1 MTLTGL
7 NTVVM
12 PDNIKV
18 GVIRF
23 GALGDVAMA
32 LPFLRALTIKPLVIT
47 APAGRELLSDEFVD
61 FVVMDGKS
69 IMAQAR
75 FLRELRRQ
83 RLDVLIDLQSNDRSR
98 VMSRM
103 AGAGKIFERDFP
115 PRALPAAAAWQKILA
130 ASGLL
135 GPLDL
140 TFTPKPRNYIA
151 LNAGSSPQWLSK
163 RLPDR
168 KWHEISAL
176 LRERFNLPFVLTGS
190 PDEREYAAHVAR
202 HIEGPAE
209 IRAGQ
214 TSLQEL
220 KRLLAGAFLTVST
233 DSAAMHIS
241 AAMKTPTIGVFGA
254 TDWIRSAPFGPWA
267 RVVYDRAR
275 YPDGVP
281 PAQNLQSPGPYY
293 DHVDIAETLQSLSGY
308 CGCSDKIPG
317 QP

>member
-1 MTLTGL
+1 MSEK
-7 NTVVM
+7 V
-12 PDNIKV
+12 KV
-18 GVIRF
+18 GVMRF
-23 GALGDVAMA
+23 GALGDVALA

-47 APAGRELLSDEFVD
+47 ASAGRELLSDEFSD
-61 FVVMDGKS
+61 FVVLESKS

-75 FLRELRRQ
+75 VLLELRRR

-168 KWHEISAL
+168 KWREISAL

-190 PDEREYAAHVAR
+190 PEEREYVEHLAG

-209 IRAGQ
+209 NRAGQ
-214 TSLQEL
+214 TSLKEL

-241 AAMKTPTIGVFGA
+241 AAMKTPTIGIFGA
-254 TDWIRSAPFGPWA
+254 TDWTRSAPFGPWT
-267 RVVYDRAR
+267 RVVYDRVH

-281 PAQNLQSPGPYY
+281 PAQNIQTAGPYY
-293 DHVDIAETLQSLSGY
+293 DHVDITVALQGLSGF
-308 CGCSDKIPG
+308 CGGSDRIPG